1 MKKSK
6 EELAGDIALSLGMLS
21 QLYTTRMNK
30 LLSEHGFT
38 LSQFSVLSHCIRQ
51 SEENWTISRLAKVM
65 ELNQPGITKI
75 VQKLLSRGLLSA
87 EKDESDS
94 RRKYLQVT
102 PEGLAELQSIYKS
115 LAPDVTAWFT
125 EWDSKMMENFN
136 QHLAR
141 LSTWLD
147 KNRDVV
153 GE

>member
-6 EELAGDIALSLGMLS
+6 EELAGDIALSLGILS

-51 SEENWTISRLAKVM
+51 SDEKWTISRLAKVM

-75 VQKLLSRGLLSA
+75 VQKLLGRGHLSA

-94 RRKYLQVT
+94 RRKYIQVT
-102 PEGLAELQSIYKS
+102 PSGLAELQSVYKS
-115 LAPDVTAWFT
+115 LAPDVTAWFR
-125 EWDSKMMENFN
+125 EWDAKKMTDFDEHMKELN
-136 QHLAR
+136 
-141 LSTWLD
+141 SWLD
-147 KNRDVV
+147 KNRDIF